1 MQNKYKKEGLKAT
14 IFYGIV
20 AFLIVIVICMIS
32 IRFGKEKFLMA
43 TDLVDMITI
52 DTQKLQEEPIPPVL
66 ENFEEETED
75 QNFSVLLNPPDYGAQ
90 YATLK
95 IPSIGIDLPI
105 FYGKTLD
112 LLKKGMGHDNDSYF
126 PGEGGSVVLMG
137 HNYGKFLRKLPQ
149 AKIGDEIQI
158 STNYGEFI
166 YQIYD
171 TQIVN
176 EYDTDK
182 VPITDQE
189 EILMIYTCWP
199 INNVG
204 YATER
209 YVVYSKVM

>member
-1 MQNKYKKEGLKAT
+1 MQNKHRKEGLKAA
-14 IFYGIV
+14 IFYLIV
-20 AFLIVIVICMIS
+20 AFLIVIIISMIS

-43 TDLVDMITI
+43 TDLLDIITVDSEIKE
-52 DTQKLQEEPIPPVL
+52 DSIPPVL

-75 QNFSVLLNPPDYGAQ
+75 ENFSLLMNPPDYGTE

-105 FYGKTLD
+105 YYGKTLD
-112 LLKKGMGHDNDSYF
+112 LLKKGIGHDNDSYF
-126 PGEGGSVVLMG
+126 PGEGGSIVLMG
-137 HNYGKFLRKLPQ
+137 HNYGRFLRKLPQ
-149 AKIGDEIQI
+149 AKKGDAIQI
-158 STNYGEFI
+158 ITNYGEFT

-176 EYDTDK
+176 ENDTDK
-182 VPITDQE
+182 VPITDKE

-209 YVVYSKVM
+209 YVVYSKRM

>member
-1 MQNKYKKEGLKAT
+1 MQNKKVKNILKAT
-14 IFYGIV
+14 VISLIV

-32 IRFGKEKFLMA
+32 IKLGKEKFLMA
-43 TDLVDMITI
+43 TDLVDLITV
-52 DTQKLQEEPIPPVL
+52 DTEKAQEEKIPPVL

-75 QNFSVLLNPPDYGAQ
+75 ENFSILLNPPDYGTQ

-95 IPSIGIDLPI
+95 IPSIGIELPI

-112 LLKKGMGHDNDSYF
+112 LLKKGIGHDNDSYF
-126 PGEGGSVVLMG
+126 PGEGGSIVLMG

-158 STNYGEFI
+158 SSNYGDFA

-182 VPITDQE
+182 VPITDEE

-209 YVVYSKVM
+209 YVVYSKVK

>member
-1 MQNKYKKEGLKAT
+1 MQNKYRKEVLKAT
-14 IFYGIV
+14 IFYVIV

-32 IRFGKEKFLMA
+32 IKIGKEKFLMA

-52 DTQKLQEEPIPPVL
+52 DTEKLQEEPIPPVL

-75 QNFSVLLNPPDYGAQ
+75 ENFSVLLNPPDYGVQ

-95 IPSIGIDLPI
+95 IPSIGTDLPI
-105 FYGKTLD
+105 YYGKTLD
-112 LLKKGMGHDNDSYF
+112 LLKKGIGHDNDSYF
-126 PGEGGSVVLMG
+126 PGEGGSIVLMG

-158 STNYGEFI
+158 STNYGEFT

-182 VPITDQE
+182 VPITDKE
-189 EILMIYTCWP
+189 EMIYTCWP

>member
-1 MQNKYKKEGLKAT
+1 M
-14 IFYGIV
+14 
-20 AFLIVIVICMIS
+20 
-32 IRFGKEKFLMA
+32 
-43 TDLVDMITI
+43 
-52 DTQKLQEEPIPPVL
+52 
-66 ENFEEETED
+66 
-75 QNFSVLLNPPDYGAQ
+75 
-90 YATLK
+90 
-95 IPSIGIDLPI
+95 
-105 FYGKTLD
+105 
-112 LLKKGMGHDNDSYF
+112 
-126 PGEGGSVVLMG
+126 
-137 HNYGKFLRKLPQ
+137 RKLPQ

>member
-1 MQNKYKKEGLKAT
+1 MQNKDRKEGLKAA
-14 IFYGIV
+14 IFYLIV
-20 AFLIVIVICMIS
+20 AFLIVIIISMIS

-43 TDLVDMITI
+43 TDLLDIITVDSEIKE
-52 DTQKLQEEPIPPVL
+52 DSIPPVL

-75 QNFSVLLNPPDYGAQ
+75 ENFSLLMNPPDYGTE

-105 FYGKTLD
+105 YYGKTLD
-112 LLKKGMGHDNDSYF
+112 LLKKGIGHDNDSYF
-126 PGEGGSVVLMG
+126 PGEGGSIVLMG
-137 HNYGKFLRKLPQ
+137 HNYGRFLRKLPQ
-149 AKIGDEIQI
+149 AKKGDAIQI
-158 STNYGEFI
+158 ITNYGEFT

-176 EYDTDK
+176 ENDTDK
-182 VPITDQE
+182 VPITDKE

-209 YVVYSKVM
+209 YVVYSKRM